1 MQSSSLQSSGSNRIP
16 QMWLQLNL
24 QANGFS
30 VVWLASALYGGGV
43 WSLAPRGP
51 RVLQLRKAANL
62 MMSTA
67 AAAAAAL
74 VHKPLSAAAA
84 AAI

>member
-1 MQSSSLQSSGSNRIP
+1 MQSSSLQSSGSNSIP

-30 VVWLASALYGGGV
+30 VVWLVSALYGGGV

-51 RVLQLRKAANL
+51 RVLQPRKAANL